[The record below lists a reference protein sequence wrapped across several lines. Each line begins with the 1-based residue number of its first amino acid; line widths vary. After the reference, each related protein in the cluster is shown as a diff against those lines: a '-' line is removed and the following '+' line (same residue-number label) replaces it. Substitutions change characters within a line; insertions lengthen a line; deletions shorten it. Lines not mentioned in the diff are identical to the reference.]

1 MSGHHQLHGTFLQKE
16 IHLDQT
22 TVKYL
27 PLMNTGFLCDRQYQK
42 LKSNYNVSN

>member
-16 IHLDQT
+16 IHLDLDWT

-27 PLMNTGFLCDRQYQK
+27 PSVNKGFLCDRQYQK
-42 LKSNYNVSN
+42 LKSN